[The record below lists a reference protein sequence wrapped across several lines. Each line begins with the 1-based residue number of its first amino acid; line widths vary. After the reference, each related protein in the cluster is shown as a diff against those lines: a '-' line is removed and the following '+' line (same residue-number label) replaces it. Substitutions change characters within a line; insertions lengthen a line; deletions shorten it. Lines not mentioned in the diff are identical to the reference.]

1 MQTESGRIGKVTI
14 IFQYFV
20 CERVLTMC
28 GIAGFISKDLNSP
41 TNNISWIQDIAKKL
55 IPVSTG
61 ADCVEE
67 ISGLILILREN
78 FTELMSLATH
88 QAIAN
93 NPDLLK
99 DVEFIISSFKKHET
113 TLVELSQAGRT
124 DLDPVIEGLRDFGW
138 QLNKELVGHVKKVIE
153 LGGANLEGMAVGVAF
168 ATEHVMNA
176 IDRLEV
182 RGRDSAGITVQ
193 FPVPSQTLDSL
204 PPMLAQEMQKRLTS
218 SHVDHLSITMTT
230 LADKSSFGFVYKTA
244 NLIGRLGENGAA
256 LRGAISQDKLFWYL
270 ATYAT
275 QVSVLAHTRWASS
288 GIISLSNCHPHNASC
303 ATIHSTPGEV
313 SSMFVLNGDI
323 DNHVELAKKLATS
336 GPKDSESAITTD
348 AKIIP
353 IVHRHTKESSG
364 TSFDNFRAT
373 IRQLDGS
380 MAIGM
385 IDLSQPG
392 ETFLAQKG
400 SGQGLYAANLVDG
413 WMFASEVYGLASVTR
428 SAFNLS
434 SNVQGGSVARLD
446 AQLKKPDVRSV
457 TDGSTVS
464 VAPDDIQIFA
474 RDIYRGHF
482 DFFLEKEIHEAP
494 SSVAKTLRGRYRHGD
509 GCVKFDGLPSDIW
522 NMLRKRLKSD
532 LRWIYVIGQGTAGV
546 AGVGIAHLIEQAFSN
561 KMRHA
566 ITVRALRSS
575 ELSMEI
581 DASTFENSIVIAVS
595 QSGTTTDTNRAVDLA
610 RERGAFVHAIVNRR
624 NSDLVRK
631 SDSVIY
637 TSDGRDVEMSVASTK
652 AFYSQITAGKLT
664 ALFIADALDTMTK
677 LEIQHEMVELEA
689 LPGKI
694 QEVLEMK
701 EQIEECAKSYAP
713 NARYW
718 AVTGSGIN
726 HIAALEIRIKLSE
739 LCYKS
744 IPVDFTEDKKHIDL
758 STEPMTL
765 VIANDLKPE
774 IVGDVVKEI
783 AIFKAH
789 NGRPIVICTRGPD
802 SQAFATYAERVIA
815 LPRVGTDLAFALA
828 AVAGHMF
835 SFYAAQAVDE
845 GAQYLKKTML
855 CLGEVIK
862 TKAADDVSTTL
873 DTFADFLNH
882 AANGGF
888 DSGLGARHI
897 ATISLCANAMSLAY
911 KNDDIATCVTLAKE
925 VLTPLQTAIDETSR
939 PIDTIRHQAK
949 TVTVGTS
956 RPDDAL
962 SPIVRDAIANI
973 GILESGISTDDRKTL
988 SLISRLVDQV
998 IWSAEL
1004 KIIRDDNQKQLQL
1017 IGTPPPSNTLQRYTQ
1032 ETNPVGL
1039 IGAVIDENRV
1049 KIGRVGDVE
1058 AIVVPVRDENSPEAT
1073 TLIFLSIKML
1083 TYASREQKLIVLK
1096 SLGIFKHKLREWEAY
1111 HNAEVENELIEEI
1124 VYKDPTTLFFDPN
1137 ALNPAN
1143 ARESN

>member
-1 MQTESGRIGKVTI
+1 
-14 IFQYFV
+14 
-20 CERVLTMC
+20 MC

-41 TNNISWIQDIAKKL
+41 INNISWIQDIAKKL
-55 IPVSTG
+55 QTISTG
-61 ADCVEE
+61 GDAVEE
-67 ISGLILILREN
+67 LSALILILREN

-93 NPDLLK
+93 NNDILN
-99 DVEFIISSFKKHET
+99 DVEFIISAFKKHET
-113 TLVELSQAGRT
+113 ALVELSQAGRT

-138 QLNKELVGHVKKVIE
+138 QLHKELVGHIKRVTE
-153 LGGANLEGMAVGVAF
+153 LAGSDLDGNAVGVAF

-182 RGRDSAGITVQ
+182 RGRDSAGITIQ
-193 FPVPSQTLDSL
+193 FPIPSEKLATL
-204 PPMLAQEMQKRLTS
+204 PPNLAKELEERLTS
-218 SHVDHLSITMTT
+218 SHVDHLAISMT
-230 LADKSSFGFVYKTA
+230 DSSGKSFFGFVYKTA

-256 LRGAISQDKLFWYL
+256 LRGAISQDKLFWHL
-270 ATYAT
+270 AAFAT

-288 GIISLSNCHPHNASC
+288 GIISLSNCHPHNASV
-303 ATIHSTPGEV
+303 ATRQSTHNEV
-313 SSMFVLNGDI
+313 GCMFVLNGDI
-323 DNHVELAKKLATS
+323 DNHVELAKKMESS

-353 IVHRHTKESSG
+353 IVHRHTQQGSS
-364 TSFDNFRAT
+364 SNFDNFRAT

-392 ETFLAQKG
+392 ETYLAQKG

-434 SNVQGGSVARLD
+434 SNVQGGSVTRLD
-446 AQLKKPDVRSV
+446 AKLKKPDVRSV
-457 TDGSTVS
+457 TDGTSVT

-494 SSVAKTLRGRYRHGD
+494 SSVAKTLRGRYRHAD
-509 GCVKFDGLPSDIW
+509 GSVKFDGLPSDIW
-522 NMLRKRLKSD
+522 EMLRKRLKSD

-546 AGVGIAHLIEQAFSN
+546 AGVGIAHLIERAFSN
-561 KMRHA
+561 KMRNT

-575 ELSMEI
+575 ELSVEI
-581 DASTFENSIVIAVS
+581 DESTFENAIVIAVS

-664 ALFIADALDTMTK
+664 ALFIADALDTMTSM
-677 LEIQHEMVELEA
+677 EIQHEMVELEA

-701 EQIEECAKSYAP
+701 EHICECAKSYAP

-774 IVGDVVKEI
+774 VVGDVVKEI

-789 NGRPIVICTRGPD
+789 NGRPIVIATKGPD
-802 SQAFATYAERVIA
+802 SQAFTTYAERVIA
-815 LPRVGTDLAFALA
+815 LPRVSTDLAFALA
-828 AVAGHMF
+828 AVAGHLF
-835 SFYAAQAVDE
+835 SFYAAQAVDD
-845 GAQYLKKTML
+845 GAQYLKQIML
-855 CLGEVIK
+855 CLGEMIK
-862 TKAADDVSTTL
+862 TQAKDDVTATLDAFQVFLGKAAV
-873 DTFADFLNH
+873 
-882 AANGGF
+882 GGY

-897 ATISLCANAMSLAY
+897 AKISLTANAMAY
-911 KNDDIATCVTLAKE
+911 ALNKDDIATCVKLAKDT
-925 VLTPLQTAIDETSR
+925 LTPLQTAIDETSR

-962 SPIVRDAIANI
+962 SPVVRDAIANI

-988 SLISRLVDQV
+988 SSISRLVDQV
-998 IWSAEL
+998 NWSAEL
-1004 KIIRDDNQKQLQL
+1004 KIEREGKEKQLKL
-1017 IGTPPPSNTLQRYTQ
+1017 IGTPPPSEALQRYAQATL
-1032 ETNPVGL
+1032 PVGL
-1039 IGAVIDENRV
+1039 LGVVIDENRV
-1049 KIGRVGDVE
+1049 AIGKLGTVE
-1058 AIVVPVRDENSPEAT
+1058 AIVIPVRDENTPEASS
-1073 TLIFLSIKML
+1073 LIFLSVTML
-1083 TYASREQKLIVLK
+1083 TYASREQKLAVLK
-1096 SLGIFKHKLREWEAY
+1096 SLGIFKRKLREWEAY
-1111 HNAEVENELIEEI
+1111 HNTEVEKELTEEI
-1124 VYKDPTTLFFDPN
+1124 VFNDPTTLFFDPN

-1143 ARESN
+1143 ARR

>member
-1 MQTESGRIGKVTI
+1 
-14 IFQYFV
+14 
-20 CERVLTMC
+20 MC
-28 GIAGFISKDLNSP
+28 GIAGFISKDLSSQ
-41 TNNISWIQDIAKKL
+41 TNNISWIKDIAKKL
-55 IPVSTG
+55 SSVTTG
-61 ADCVEE
+61 ADAVEE
-67 ISGLILILREN
+67 LSALISILREN

-88 QAIAN
+88 QALASSS
-93 NPDLLK
+93 DLKK
-99 DVEFIISSFKKHET
+99 DVDFIISAFKKHEN
-113 TLVELSQAGRT
+113 TLVELSKAGRT

-138 QLNKELVGHVKKVIE
+138 QLNKELIGHVKRVAE
-153 LGGANLEGMAVGVAF
+153 LAGENPEGTAVGVAF

-182 RGRDSAGITVQ
+182 RGRDSAGITIQ
-193 FPVPSQTLDSL
+193 FPIPTKKIETLPSK
-204 PPMLAQEMQKRLTS
+204 LAQEIQERLTS
-218 SHVDHLSITMTT
+218 SNVDHLSITMTT
-230 LADKSSFGFVYKTA
+230 IADKSSFGFVYKTA
-244 NLIGRLGENGAA
+244 NLIGRLGENGAE
-256 LRGAISQDKLFWYL
+256 LRRAITEDKLFWLL
-270 ATYAT
+270 ATFAT

-288 GIISLSNCHPHNASC
+288 GIISLSNCHPHNASLNTKQSSH
-303 ATIHSTPGEV
+303 AEV

-323 DNHVELAKKLATS
+323 DNHVELAKKLDS
-336 GPKDSESAITTD
+336 NGPKDSESAITTD

-353 IVHRHTKESSG
+353 IVHRHTKESAGSN
-364 TSFDNFRAT
+364 FDNFRAT

-385 IDLSQPG
+385 IDLNQPG
-392 ETFLAQKG
+392 ETYLAQKG

-446 AQLKKPDVRSV
+446 AQLKKPEVRSV
-457 TDGSTVS
+457 TDGVGVS

-474 RDIYRGHF
+474 RDIYRGNF

-494 SSVAKTLRGRYRHGD
+494 SSVAKTLRGRYRHAEG
-509 GCVKFDGLPSDIW
+509 GIKFDGLPSDIW
-522 NMLRKRLKSD
+522 KMLRKRLKSD

-546 AGVGIAHLIEQAFSN
+546 AGVGIAHLIERAFSN

-575 ELSMEI
+575 ELSVEI
-581 DASTFENSIVIAVS
+581 DESTFENAIVIAVS

-664 ALFIADALDTMTK
+664 ALFIADALDTMTQ

-701 EQIEECAKSYAP
+701 EQIAECAHSYAP

-774 IVGDVVKEI
+774 VVGDVVKEI

-789 NGRPIVICTRGPD
+789 NGRPIVICTQGPD

-815 LPRVGTDLAFALA
+815 LPKVSTDLAFALA

-845 GAQYLKKTML
+845 GAQSLKKIML
-855 CLGEVIK
+855 SLGDIIK
-862 TKAADDVSTTL
+862 SKSANDVSISL
-873 DTFADFLNH
+873 DTFADFLNC
-882 AANGGF
+882 AAKGGY

-897 ATISLCANAMSLAY
+897 AKISLSASAMSTAH
-911 KNDDIATCVTLAKE
+911 KNSDISTCINIAKE
-925 VLTPLQTAIDETSR
+925 LLTPLQTTIDETSR

-962 SPIVRDAIANI
+962 SPVVRDAIANI

-998 IWSAEL
+998 IWGAEL
-1004 KIIRDDNQKQLQL
+1004 KIQKNEAQKLLQL
-1017 IGTPPPSNTLQRYTQ
+1017 IGIPPPSNALERYNQ

-1049 KIGRVGDVE
+1049 KIGRLGDVE
-1058 AIVVPVRDENSPEAT
+1058 AIVIPVRNENSPEAST
-1073 TLIFLSIKML
+1073 IIFLSIKML
-1083 TYASREQKLIVLK
+1083 NYASREQKLTVLK
-1096 SLGIFKHKLREWEAY
+1096 SLGIFKKKLREWEAY
-1111 HNAEVENELIEEI
+1111 HNAEVEKELIKEI
-1124 VYKDPTTLFFDPN
+1124 ADKDPTTLFFDPN
-1137 ALNPAN
+1137 SLNPAHV
-1143 ARESN
+1143 SVLI